1 MDEDMSVYEPPRAT
15 KAAASKP
22 KHNNTGNPSSH
33 QNKLLENNRKTR
45 DRESGA
51 KVLNQLINR
60 LARSHLNDKPTK
72 SQLKNMRRA
81 AREAEQ
87 AQTPTSLA
95 CSKLEK
101 KLAKQQRTEMR
112 REARKEKQA
121 HASTSVTPSKLEQKL
136 AKQQRKEAR
145 REARKAKQ
153 ARKLA
158 FVTHNKPKKMSGKAQ
173 STSRKTH
180 STTGMLPLG
189 FDSSYLVEPG
199 NVSRFLTNDQIRT
212 WIMSVYTP
220 HLKQWYQECLSAPAN
235 QYHLIAA
242 QNDPHAFTKA
252 ILLEAATQHNSA
264 KMLGPLLEEE
274 ETCPTAFHL
283 QMKQSNNLSFVQH
296 SAMVACIV
304 VRDGHRE
311 GSFKAMKSALKLHR
325 VAATLLTT
333 VIMDLKTDMGYFLK
347 LFLGIDQGSA
357 LSWEDSQA
365 LLALKV
371 SKEGEQATNR
381 KAKITKVSKTIQ
393 IPSNLF
399 RGVGEALLDLQ
410 RTSKCKAD
418 LHEPRGPGSGCRAV
432 LPGTAGEVSEAEQ
445 VIQDLFRRST
455 APADVDMMEASI

>member
-1 MDEDMSVYEPPRAT
+1 MDDQDESVYEPPRAT

-22 KHNNTGNPSSH
+22 KHNNTSSH
-33 QNKLLENNRKTR
+33 QNKLLEKNRKTR

-60 LARSHLNDKPTK
+60 LARSHLDDKPTK

-87 AQTPTSLA
+87 AQTPTS
-95 CSKLEK
+95 
-101 KLAKQQRTEMR
+101 
-112 REARKEKQA
+112 
-121 HASTSVTPSKLEQKL
+121 VVPSKLEQKL
-136 AKQQRKEAR
+136 AKQQRKEVR

-158 FVTHNKPKKMSGKAQ
+158 FVTQNKPKKMSGKAQ

-180 STTGMLPLG
+180 STMGMLPLG
-189 FDSSYLVEPG
+189 FDSSYLIEPG
-199 NVSRFLTNDQIRT
+199 NVSRFMTNDQIRT

-220 HLKQWYQECLSAPAN
+220 HLKSWYQECLSAPAN

-242 QNDPHAFTKA
+242 QKDPHTFTKA
-252 ILLEAATQHNSA
+252 ILLETATQHNSA
-264 KMLGPLLEEE
+264 KMLGPLLQEE

-283 QMKQSNNLSFVQH
+283 QMKQSNNLGFVQH
-296 SAMVACIV
+296 SAMVACLV
-304 VRDGHRE
+304 VRDGHRG

-325 VAATLLTT
+325 AAATLLTT
-333 VIMDLKTDMGYFLK
+333 VIMDLKTDMGYFLR
-347 LFLGIDQGSA
+347 LFLDIDQGSA

-365 LLALKV
+365 LLALKM
-371 SKEGEQATNR
+371 SKEGEQAANR

-418 LHEPRGPGSGCRAV
+418 LHEPSGPGSGCRAV
-432 LPGTAGEVSEAEQ
+432 LAGTADEVSEAEQ
-445 VIQDLFRRST
+445 VFQDLLRRST
-455 APADVDMMEASI
+455 APADVDMMEVSI